1 METLREE
8 VNAKSRHILHDI
20 KDLQKT
26 IINLRQG
33 EKKAG
38 KERVSKWLLLGK
50 EISVKWAGATAV
62 DEIREQR
69 EKRW

>member
-1 METLREE
+1 METLKEE
-8 VNAKSRHILHDI
+8 VKAKLNHILHDI

-26 IINLRQG
+26 IIHLKQE
-33 EKKAG
+33 EKKVG
-38 KERVSKWLLLGK
+38 EERVSNWLLLGK
-50 EISVKWAGATAV
+50 EISSKWEGATAV